1 MNFAFIPLRKE
12 IKNRNSPDM
21 GKLKVLRGEKSV
33 GELIRHLRKSSG
45 LSQMQLAE
53 KMGISY
59 QQVQKYEKG
68 TNRLSV
74 SRLKQISGA
83 LGVPVSL
90 FLNDVEPL
98 MPEEQIGAWRT
109 GLLNDEA
116 KLLMLFRRIPSKKL
130 KHGFIEMLED
140 VVTISNVKKN

>member
-1 MNFAFIPLRKE
+1 MNFAFIPPRK
-12 IKNRNSPDM
+12 KNQNSPDM
-21 GKLKVLRGEKSV
+21 GKLKALKGERSV
-33 GELIRHLRKSSG
+33 GELIRQMRKSSG

-53 KMGISY
+53 KIGISY

-74 SRLKQISGA
+74 SRLKQVAGA

-90 FLNDVEPL
+90 FLDEDSLLPG
-98 MPEEQIGAWRT
+98 EQKGAGLS
-109 GLLNDEA
+109 GLLSDEA
-116 KLLMLFRRIPSKKL
+116 RLLMLFRRIPSRKL

-140 VVTISNVKKN
+140 VVVMSDGKKN

>member
-1 MNFAFIPLRKE
+1 MFK
-12 IKNRNSPDM
+12 S
-21 GKLKVLRGEKSV
+21 EKPI
-33 GELIRHLRKSSG
+33 GELIRQMRKSSG

-53 KMGISY
+53 KVGISY

-68 TNRLSV
+68 VNKLTL

-83 LGVPVSL
+83 LGVPASL
-90 FLNDVEPL
+90 FLDEEDPL
-98 MPEEQIGAWRT
+98 MSGEQKDPGKAKRN

-116 KLLMLFRRIPSKKL
+116 KLLMLFRRIHSRKL

-140 VVTISNVKKN
+140 VVDISNGKKN